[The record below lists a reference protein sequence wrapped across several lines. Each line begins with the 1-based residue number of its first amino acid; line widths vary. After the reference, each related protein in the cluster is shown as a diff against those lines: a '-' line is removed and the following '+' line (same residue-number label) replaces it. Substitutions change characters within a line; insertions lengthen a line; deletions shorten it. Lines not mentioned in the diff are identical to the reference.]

1 MPIICLWI
9 FIGLLGLIL
18 YMFQF
23 NISSI
28 HKEGFVSNYPSD
40 FRTLLNLVDSDFQN
54 VSNVKSNPSKL
65 DEQEQKSSSNKLRY
79 KTVKQ
84 NEKSLADP
92 TFFASSN
99 EEPKGKFLDP
109 LIRNNAVI
117 VADVKKNSSLDQ
129 GKEFQKNT
137 QNLIQSSKPPTNMV
151 NGESKYDNVLSSIDK
166 IGNSLELP
174 PDLKNI
180 TSCPPCEVCKPCKQ
194 SVEIKCPSCPELKCP
209 KPQCPK
215 PKCPPQK
222 KCPNMQNYIRK
233 DQIPCWGCNLE

>member
-1 MPIICLWI
+1 MPIIGLWI
-9 FIGLLGLIL
+9 LIGLLGLIL

-23 NISSI
+23 NVSSI
-28 HKEGFVSNYPSD
+28 KKEGFVSNYPSD

-54 VSNVKSNPSKL
+54 TSTLNPKPSQV
-65 DEQEQKSSSNKLRY
+65 EQSETKNSLGNLRY
-79 KTVKQ
+79 KNVKQ
-84 NEKSLADP
+84 NEKSLVDP
-92 TFFASSN
+92 TFSATSN

-109 LIRNNAVI
+109 LIRNNKI
-117 VADVKKNSSLDQ
+117 IKDSCLDQ
-129 GKEFQKNT
+129 GKEFQNT
-137 QNLIQSSKPPTNMV
+137 QNRIQSSKSPSNTTNKV
-151 NGESKYDNVLSSIDK
+151 SGESKYDDVLSSIDK

-174 PDLKNI
+174 PDLKNVP
-180 TSCPPCEVCKPCKQ
+180 SCPPCKVCKPCKQ
-194 SVEIKCPSCPELKCP
+194 SVDTKCPKPQCPKLQCP